1 MRPHTAMNHVTIYLK
16 VEVAPV
22 VGWPPVRSSR
32 RNLTAQLKEEMKK
45 RESDEEKELYVKINM
60 EGVPIGRKVNL
71 SAYNNYQ
78 QLSHAVDQLFSK
90 KDSWDLNR
98 QYTLVYED
106 TEGDKVLV
114 GDVPWEM
121 FVSTVKRLHV
131 LKTSNASS
139 LSPRKHGKE

>member
-1 MRPHTAMNHVTIYLK
+1 
-16 VEVAPV
+16 
-22 VGWPPVRSSR
+22 
-32 RNLTAQLKEEMKK
+32 MKK
-45 RESDEEKELYVKINM
+45 RECDEERELYVKINM
-60 EGVPIGRKVNL
+60 EGVLIGRKVNL
-71 SAYNNYQ
+71 SAFNNYQ

-90 KDSWDLNR
+90 KDSSDLNR

-131 LKTSNASS
+131 LKTFHISS
-139 LSPRKHGKE
+139 LSPRKRGQE